1 MSQNLQTFVKFQKF
15 QLQNLVDFE
24 KCCKTRIC
32 LQRSVPIQPKMS
44 EQLPKIWQLPYGSRI
59 VAKPAAALL
68 FRRREAKVEE
78 GPQDGLPMGRSPPG
92 CASAESLRVDRRSA
106 SRHAELNASCL

>member
-1 MSQNLQTFVKFQKF
+1 M
-15 QLQNLVDFE
+15 LQNAYFLAKIGADAAENERNFAE
-24 KCCKTRIC
+24 I
-32 LQRSVPIQPKMS
+32 
-44 EQLPKIWQLPYGSRI
+44 LPKIWQLPYGSRI